1 MKTLTGKT
9 FTLVVEPS
17 DTIKNVKK
25 KIQDKKGIPSHLQK
39 LMFGMKRL
47 EDGYTLSDYNIQ
59 KGSTLHLG
67 KYVRYV
73 WEEYNTYT
81 CM

>member
-1 MKTLTGKT
+1 MRTGDV
-9 FTLVVEPS
+9 FPLEVEPS
-17 DTIKNVKK
+17 NTIERVKEL
-25 KIQDKKGIPSHLQK
+25 IQDKEGIPPHLQK

-67 KYVRYV
+67 KYVCHV
-73 WEEYNTYT
+73 
-81 CM
+81 

>member
-1 MKTLTGKT
+1 MATGI
-9 FTLVVEPS
+9 FFPLEIEPS
-17 DTIKNVKK
+17 NTIQSVKEL
-25 KIQDKKGIPSHLQK
+25 IQDKEGIPPNRQK
-39 LMFGMKRL
+39 LMFGIEQL

-67 KYVRYV
+67 KYVCHV

>member
-1 MKTLTGKT
+1 MKMRTGDV
-9 FTLVVEPS
+9 FPLEVEPS
-17 DTIKNVKK
+17 NTIERVKEL
-25 KIQDKKGIPSHLQK
+25 IQDKEGIPPNQQK
-39 LMFGMKRL
+39 LMFGMKQL

-73 WEEYNTYT
+73 WEEYT